1 MCAIEVRDLVKRY
14 RGNGFAAVDHISF
27 NVESGE
33 IFALLG
39 PNGAGKTTAIKIL
52 TTLLKPTSGTAKV
65 AGFDVGKDKDSV
77 RKSIGIV
84 FQEPS
89 LDWRLTGRENLDFH
103 ARIYGIGRE
112 ERERRIEEVLKL
124 VELEDKADVV
134 VDKYSGGMKRSLE
147 LARGFIHHPKVL
159 FLDEPTLGLDTHTR
173 RRIWDYIREL
183 NDSEGVT
190 IVLTTHYM
198 EEADYLCARVGIMDR
213 GKIIALD
220 TPTNHMEEADYLCAR
235 VGIMDRGKIIALDT
249 PTNLKDLIGSD
260 LVSLEMNTGSYE
272 VEVFKKLDFVTE
284 FRKYDDFVTLKME
297 RGDLRIPAIMEVA
310 RKSGIEIRSVNL
322 RKPSLEDV
330 FLHITG
336 RRIKG

>member
-14 RGNGFAAVDHISF
+14 RGNGFAAVDYISF

-103 ARIYGIGRE
+103 ARIYGIGRK

-124 VELEDKADVV
+124 VELEDKADVA

-190 IVLTTHYM
+190 IVLTTH
-198 EEADYLCARVGIMDR
+198 
-213 GKIIALD
+213 
-220 TPTNHMEEADYLCAR
+220 HMEEADYLCAR

-336 RRIKG
+336 RRIRE

>member
-1 MCAIEVRDLVKRY
+1 MWAIEVRDLTKRY
-14 RGNGFAAVDHISF
+14 RGNGFAAVDHVSF
-27 NVESGE
+27 SVENGE

-39 PNGAGKTTAIKIL
+39 PNGAGKTTTIKIL
-52 TTLLKPTSGTAKV
+52 TTLLKPTSGTAKI
-65 AGFDVGKDKDSV
+65 AGFDVSKDKDSV

-103 ARIYGIGRE
+103 ARIYGIGRR
-112 ERERRIEEVLKL
+112 EREERIEEVLKL

-147 LARGFIHHPKVL
+147 LARGFIHSPKVL

-183 NDSEGVT
+183 NDKEGVT
-190 IVLTTHYM
+190 MVLTTHHM
-198 EEADYLCARVGIMDR
+198 EEADYLCERVGIMDQ

-220 TPTNHMEEADYLCAR
+220 TP
-235 VGIMDRGKIIALDT
+235 K
-249 PTNLKDLIGSD
+249 NLKDLIGSD
-260 LVSLEMNTGSYE
+260 LVSLEMNARDCNTDI
-272 VEVFKKLDFVTE
+272 FKKLDFVID
-284 FRKYDDFVTLKME
+284 FRRHDDFVTLKME
-297 RGDLRIPAIMEVA
+297 RGDLRIPAIMKVA
-310 RKSGIEIRSVNL
+310 QREGIEIKSVNL

-330 FLHITG
+330 FLYITG
-336 RRIKG
+336 RKIRE

>member
-1 MCAIEVRDLVKRY
+1 MGFRDFLFLLTSTIYYTMWAIEVRDLTKRY
-14 RGNGFAAVDHISF
+14 RGNGFAAVDHVSF
-27 NVESGE
+27 SVKSGE

-39 PNGAGKTTAIKIL
+39 PNGAGKTTTIKIL

-65 AGFDVGKDKDSV
+65 AGFDVSKDKDSV

-103 ARIYGIGRE
+103 ARIYGIGRK
-112 ERERRIEEVLKL
+112 EREERIEEVLKL

-147 LARGFIHHPKVL
+147 LARGFIHSPKVL

-173 RRIWDYIREL
+173 RRIWDYIGEL
-183 NDSEGVT
+183 NDKEGVT
-190 IVLTTHYM
+190 IVLTTHHM
-198 EEADYLCARVGIMDR
+198 EEADYLCERVGIMDQ

-220 TPTNHMEEADYLCAR
+220 TP
-235 VGIMDRGKIIALDT
+235 K
-249 PTNLKDLIGSD
+249 NLKDLIGSD
-260 LVSLEMNTGSYE
+260 LVSLEMNTRDCNTDI
-272 VEVFKKLDFVTE
+272 FKKLDFVTD
-284 FRKYDDFVTLKME
+284 FREYNDFVTLKME

-310 RKSGIEIRSVNL
+310 QREGIEIKSVNL

-330 FLHITG
+330 FLYITG
-336 RRIKG
+336 RRIRE